1 MDIFA
6 EHGVAG
12 IVGLLFNALFG
23 DDAIVGLDGV
33 NVGAVNPET
42 HTPVGGWIIHNYR
55 QLYIQV
61 AYIVACMAYSFVVSA
76 IIAYAINYIPGLH
89 LRATE
94 EAELLGMDDDQLG
107 EFAYDFVEVRRDYL
121 AWTPQ
126 SIHPNNHPHHVVRS
140 ELYGSQA
147 HSAMASR
154 PVQNGVISPSHSTD
168 DIPKDGVSSDNS
180 QTHSGSASRQHS
192 PERRSRLI
200 TRVFHPRRGLVAPI
214 NFPEIPPPPPLPPA
228 AAHVTQHHGSGEM
241 LTSGVP
247 PPPHAVTSSAAE
259 GHADG
264 RDDLNEKI
272 EPA

>member
-1 MDIFA
+1 MDVFA

-12 IVGLLFNALFG
+12 IVGLLFNALLG

-42 HTPVGGWIIHNYR
+42 KTPVGGWIIHNYR

-126 SIHPNNHPHHVVRS
+126 RVHPSDQAHHVVRS
-140 ELYGSQA
+140 EMYGSQA

-154 PVQNGVISPSHSTD
+154 PVQNGVISPSHSMD
-168 DIPKDGVSSDNS
+168 DIPKELSSDG
-180 QTHSGSASRQHS
+180 QTPSGSASRQHS
-192 PERRSRLI
+192 PERRSRLA
-200 TRVFHPRRGLVAPI
+200 RVFHHKRSPTAPTHL
-214 NFPEIPPPPPLPPA
+214 PQMPPPTAAPA
-228 AAHVTQHHGSGEM
+228 THHSNESDSFG
-241 LTSGVP
+241 TSEPAP
-247 PPPHAVTSSAAE
+247 PPEAVSIRHQ
-259 GHADG
+259 GHTTGDEI
-264 RDDLNEKI
+264 NEKI
-272 EPA
+272 EPVA